1 MTFRSLDQIA
11 SDFRAIDPE
20 FTRITNGN
28 QLLGEFLVDHPMDEA
43 FAATTGAGPVVFDL
57 GVLDGPEWEGVR
69 TLLDSQLVSQPAR
82 TELRQLGADLRATDT
97 NGDRY
102 LNNQE
107 IVTFAQSHSDRYS
120 TAALFRTAANS
131 YLNRLPSY
139 LAQPDLTDQQISR
152 LWGTMNR
159 YTQKWDEVGADA
171 ANRGTLCGL
180 SLDGYPSTDQD
191 NPPDLIRRAVNRQ
204 LTPEELGTVH
214 QILLAPPLNPEEIG
228 MLGSLLEGA
237 ARAGRTY
244 QGMTILTGS
253 SPKGTRRSGDSGRNW
268 PRAVEIRRPSKWRY
282 SASPGK

>member
-102 LNNQE
+102 LN
-107 IVTFAQSHSDRYS
+107 IAPPPCSGRRPI
-120 TAALFRTAANS
+120 RTSIAS
-131 YLNRLPSY
+131 LPIWLNR
-139 LAQPDLTDQQISR
+139 T
-152 LWGTMNR
+152 
-159 YTQKWDEVGADA
+159 
-171 ANRGTLCGL
+171 
-180 SLDGYPSTDQD
+180 
-191 NPPDLIRRAVNRQ
+191 
-204 LTPEELGTVH
+204 
-214 QILLAPPLNPEEIG
+214 
-228 MLGSLLEGA
+228 
-237 ARAGRTY
+237 
-244 QGMTILTGS
+244 
-253 SPKGTRRSGDSGRNW
+253 
-268 PRAVEIRRPSKWRY
+268 
-282 SASPGK
+282 